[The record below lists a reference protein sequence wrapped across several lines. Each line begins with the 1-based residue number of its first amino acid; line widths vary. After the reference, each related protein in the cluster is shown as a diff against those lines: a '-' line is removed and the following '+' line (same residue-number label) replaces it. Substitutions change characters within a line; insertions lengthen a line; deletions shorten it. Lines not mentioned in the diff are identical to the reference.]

1 MATREGLSNMKRGD
15 LLDKRQEVR
24 GSKKLIP
31 FPTDF
36 SFHLPTLFSL
46 LVRGGSH
53 LQGRPGRRVGLVWSR
68 GGRRMG
74 TRFQPADHL

>member
-24 GSKKLIP
+24 GSKRLIP

-36 SFHLPTLFSL
+36 SFHLPTLF
-46 LVRGGSH
+46 
-53 LQGRPGRRVGLVWSR
+53 
-68 GGRRMG
+68 
-74 TRFQPADHL
+74 